1 MKLTR
6 RQRDKLWG
14 EDGPYSE
21 AWLVIES
28 RILDESVS
36 RMFVM
41 VEVHINPFTYE
52 LIHQNRELFVD
63 DPMIQQL
70 LDHSDFRGQ
79 PHGYVSCAFNGQY
92 TDESVMREAQ
102 KHLEYAKST
111 IIKMHK
117 FVLDTL
123 NEESNKTKN

>member
-6 RQRDKLWG
+6 KKRDELWG

-21 AWLVIES
+21 AWLIVET

-36 RMFVM
+36 RIFLN
-41 VEVHINPFTYE
+41 VEVHINPFTYKF
-52 LIHQNRELFVD
+52 IMQHREKFVD

-70 LDHSDFRGQ
+70 LDHSEFRDQ
-79 PHGYVSCAFNGQY
+79 SHGYITSAFLDEY
-92 TDESVMREAQ
+92 TDDRVMEDAQ
-102 KHLEYAKST
+102 RHLEYAKST

-117 FVLDTL
+117 FVLNAIL
-123 NEESNKTKN
+123 EKERKTN